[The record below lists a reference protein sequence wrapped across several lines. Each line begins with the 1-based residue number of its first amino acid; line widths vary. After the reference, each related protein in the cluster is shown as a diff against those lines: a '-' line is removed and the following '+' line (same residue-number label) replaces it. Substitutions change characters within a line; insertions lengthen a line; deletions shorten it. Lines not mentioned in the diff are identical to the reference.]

1 MQLMDNSFSMV
12 IQHLGT
18 VVLSVKRIRFDLF
31 FISLSY
37 KKVLYVLFRTKFP
50 KIKKNHG
57 KTIACKMIIC
67 YSIKKRCSLSVY
79 IYKCS
84 ECSAI

>member
-12 IQHLGT
+12 IQHWGT

-37 KKVLYVLFRTKFP
+37 KKSLICP
-50 KIKKNHG
+50 IQDEISQNIKK
-57 KTIACKMIIC
+57 
-67 YSIKKRCSLSVY
+67 SW
-79 IYKCS
+79 
-84 ECSAI
+84 

>member
-37 KKVLYVLFRTKFP
+37 KKSYMSYSGRNFP
-50 KIKKNHG
+50 KYKKIMV
-57 KTIACKMIIC
+57 KPLPAK
-67 YSIKKRCSLSVY
+67 
-79 IYKCS
+79 
-84 ECSAI
+84 